1 MHDRPEPLEV
11 ILIPG
16 FWLDAS
22 SWDEVVPAIEAAG
35 HRAHPLTLPG
45 MEARDADRSGIRLA
59 DHIDA
64 VVQRIDQV
72 EGRVVLVGHSG
83 GSTIA
88 HGAVDA
94 RPDRVARAIHVDDVP
109 PSTGSPINPKI
120 PVVDGEIPLPEWS
133 FFVDAHL
140 VGLDDGLREQFR
152 ARAVPQPAAVASDPI
167 ELGDDRR
174 FAVPATI
181 IACEFQADE
190 VRQGIDEQQEW
201 AAEIGRLADVRYVE
215 LPTGHWPQFTRPA
228 ELAEII
234 VTELAVTSAF
244 APPGR

>member
-1 MHDRPEPLEV
+1 MHDRPEPFEV

-22 SWDEVVPAIEAAG
+22 SWDDVVPAIEAAG

-45 MEARDADRSGIRLA
+45 LESRDADRSGIRLA

-64 VVQRIDQV
+64 VVRRIDAA

-94 RPDRVARAIHVDDVP
+94 RPDRVARVIHVDDVP
-109 PSTGSPINPKI
+109 PPNGTPINSKI
-120 PVVDGEIPLPEWS
+120 PAVDGEIPLPEWS
-133 FFVDAHL
+133 FFVDEHL
-140 VGLDDGLREQFR
+140 VGLDDELREQFR

-167 ELGDDRR
+167 ELGDERR
-174 FAVPATI
+174 FAVPVTI
-181 IACEFQADE
+181 IACEFEADE
-190 VRQGIDEQQEW
+190 VRQGIAEQQRW

-228 ELAEII
+228 DLAEVIVAELA
-234 VTELAVTSAF
+234 LTS

>member
-1 MHDRPEPLEV
+1 MPDRPEPFDV

-22 SWDEVVPAIEAAG
+22 SWRDVVSAIEAAG

-45 MEARDADRSGIRLA
+45 MESREADRSGIRLA

-64 VVQRIDQV
+64 VVRRIDDA

-94 RPDRVARAIHVDDVP
+94 RPDRVARVIHVDDIP
-109 PSTGSPINPKI
+109 PAAGTPINPKI
-120 PVVDGEIPLPEWS
+120 PVVDGEIPLPDWS
-133 FFVDAHL
+133 FFVSEHL
-140 VGLDDGLREQFR
+140 VGLDDELREQFR

-167 ELGDDRR
+167 VLGDERR

-181 IACEFQADE
+181 IACAFTADE
-190 VRQGIDEQQEW
+190 VREGIDQQQDW
-201 AAEIGRLADVRYVE
+201 AAELARLADVRYVD

-228 ELAEII
+228 DLAEII
-234 VTELAVTSAF
+234 VAELAQISE
-244 APPGR
+244 PPGR